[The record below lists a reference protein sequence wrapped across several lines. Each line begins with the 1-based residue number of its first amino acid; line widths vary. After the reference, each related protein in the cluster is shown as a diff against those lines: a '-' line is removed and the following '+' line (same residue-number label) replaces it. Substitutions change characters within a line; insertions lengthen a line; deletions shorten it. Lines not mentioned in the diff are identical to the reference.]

1 MEVMSYYSS
10 TNGASG
16 SGTYRYNP
24 CGLEYYLLASVL
36 TVRNRFQSK
45 TTNDS
50 PLAAHEPGIQ

>member
-16 SGTYRYNP
+16 SGTYRHNP
-24 CGLEYYLLASVL
+24 CGLEYYLFASVL
-36 TVRNRFQSK
+36 TFRNRFQGK